1 MKLHAREAALPHAHL
16 ESLLSGGTQAE
27 LVKKRYERM
36 IARCFLSSAKEDRQD
51 DEHMYIARPRD
62 MCYRRRVAAG
72 GSARVQQAGRVTSEM
87 VIIDAEF
94 LVDD

>member
-36 IARCFLSSAKEDRQD
+36 IARFFL
-51 DEHMYIARPRD
+51 
-62 MCYRRRVAAG
+62 
-72 GSARVQQAGRVTSEM
+72 
-87 VIIDAEF
+87 
-94 LVDD
+94 